1 MILHRNQKG
10 FRPSPVYKHL
20 KCIFAYT
27 KNKKYT
33 WVRETGNAWVVFF
46 KTNLHEEWMTKFVA
60 LIAKEKRK
68 MDTNELEN
76 DNSDILSA
84 LYSVC
89 NKIRTIVFPYLT
101 SVLLKVIN
109 IWTNS

>member
-1 MILHRNQKG
+1 
-10 FRPSPVYKHL
+10 
-20 KCIFAYT
+20 
-27 KNKKYT
+27 
-33 WVRETGNAWVVFF
+33 
-46 KTNLHEEWMTKFVA
+46 MTKFVA

-84 LYSVC
+84 LYGVC

-109 IWTNS
+109 I